1 MAIKS
6 QVDFSVDLT
15 GELTD
20 NKYPGVF
27 TVKCKLSM
35 RESLKQDEIYRSIL
49 GPDSQNANPGAKSV
63 AAAIS
68 YLATHVIKS
77 PDWWTALE
85 GGMRCED
92 MNVLAEVNNKA
103 QEAIEAEYKKLAE
116 EGKKAEDILKSV
128 QAAT

>member
-6 QVDFSVDLT
+6 QVDFSVDLV
-15 GELTD
+15 GELTG
-20 NKYPGVF
+20 NKFPGVF
-27 TVKCKLSM
+27 TVKTKLSM

-49 GPDSQNANPGAKSV
+49 GPDSPNASPAARSV

-77 PDWWTALE
+77 PDWWQALE
-85 GGMRCED
+85 GGMKCED

-103 QEAIEAEYKKLAE
+103 QEEIDKEYKALAE
-116 EGKKAEDILKSV
+116 EAKKAEDILKAIPAV
-128 QAAT
+128 